1 MEELIQRVKKI
12 GVGVQVN
19 QEKLCILTFADDI
32 VLMAENMEDMQKM
45 LDEVGKF
52 SKDRKLKFEV
62 DKSKIMIVNR
72 EMKKDEVGKGELLG
86 VALDFVDEYKYL
98 GLMIDKTG
106 LGKEKNGIRKK
117 AEKNVWNN

>member
-72 EMKKDEVGKGELLG
+72 EMKKDEVKKGGLLG
-86 VALDFVDEYKYL
+86 
-98 GLMIDKTG
+98 
-106 LGKEKNGIRKK
+106 
-117 AEKNVWNN
+117 